1 MLRHTRFAFGAAQF
15 VPRVKKPNHFL
26 TRAWSFAVFAR
37 KLSLQALWQKRR
49 PQWRWLTRPNF
60 PPQFAQRLFSNLVMT
75 LSRQRG
81 DEFRCVGTKSS
92 KGSEP
97 GAKPSPRRSQPAMAP
112 TN

>member
-49 PQWRWLTRPNF
+49 PQWWWLTRPNF

-81 DEFRCVGTKSS
+81 DEFRWRRLASAPSALHPAVVR
-92 KGSEP
+92 E
-97 GAKPSPRRSQPAMAP
+97 GACSL
-112 TN
+112 